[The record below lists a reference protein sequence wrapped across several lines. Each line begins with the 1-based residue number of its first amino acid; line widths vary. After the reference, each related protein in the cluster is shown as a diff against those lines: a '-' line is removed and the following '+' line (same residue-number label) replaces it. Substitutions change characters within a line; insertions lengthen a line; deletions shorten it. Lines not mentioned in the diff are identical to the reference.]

1 MKALALF
8 CVLALA
14 KIVALAG
21 YTIPLSVWTP
31 FAYLWQDAAVAL
43 AFAAIDAAFAEFSKK
58 TGFNASRISWALY
71 TVIVFYAAIN
81 VAVVRVLATPITWP
95 MMRAARG
102 ALSDSILHHATAGN
116 LLAVAMIAAAGV
128 VLPRLCFRV
137 KPQDGLFAGRI
148 SASLVCIG
156 FLLILIGPAAS
167 LRVDTAGLDRN
178 AVFTLAAG
186 ARGRAFDPYTGFAED
201 WRASAFDHHTAQTR
215 ETDIS
220 RLRGAAAGRNVV
232 VVVLE
237 SAGARYL
244 KPYGADRDPMPNLTR
259 MAQSGVLFESAYT
272 VFPESIK
279 TLYSILCAR
288 APALDTPA
296 ERYAAVRGP
305 SLASE
310 LKAAGYRTG
319 LFHSGRFGY
328 LGMEEVVSSRGFDA
342 LEDAAAIGGERESS
356 FGVDEASTIDR
367 MLAWVDERKEKFL
380 ITYLPIAGHHPYD
393 TPEQGPFPDDEDA
406 DRYLNALDYADRMLG
421 RLIDGLRARGLEN
434 ETLFVIFGDHG
445 EAFGQHEGNYGHSL
459 FLYEENVRVPYVIAA
474 PGLWARGLKVR
485 RAVSVV
491 DTTPTVLDLLGI
503 DIPEAF
509 EGESMLDAGNRMAL
523 FATDY
528 SLALLGLRDGCFK
541 FIYEVEARRGK
552 LFDLCSDE
560 EERRDLSAVE
570 RTRAAAYA
578 ERLMRWNAAMQER

>member
-31 FAYLWQDAAVAL
+31 LAYLWQDAAVAL
-43 AFAAIDAAFAEFSKK
+43 AFAAIDAAFASLSKK

-71 TVIVFYAAIN
+71 SVIVFYAAIN

-116 LLAVAMIAAAGV
+116 LLAVAMVAAAGIA
-128 VLPRLCFRV
+128 LPRAFLSI
-137 KPQDGLFAGRI
+137 KPRTGLFARRI
-148 SASLVCIG
+148 SASLVCIAV
-156 FLLILIGPAAS
+156 LLMLIGPAAS
-167 LRVDTAGLDRN
+167 LRIDTAGLDRN

-186 ARGRAFDPYTGFAED
+186 ARRRAFDRYTGSSEN
-201 WRASAFDHHTAQTR
+201 WRASAFDHHTAQAP
-215 ETDIS
+215 EEDIS
-220 RLRGAAAGRNVV
+220 RLHGAAADRNVV
-232 VVVLE
+232 MVVLE

-244 KPYGADRDPMPNLTR
+244 KPYGADRDPMPNLTL
-259 MAQSGVLFESAYT
+259 MAQRGVLFENAYT

-328 LGMEEVVSSRGFDA
+328 LGMEEVISGRGFDA
-342 LEDAAAIGGERESS
+342 LEDAGVIGGERESS

-367 MLAWVDERKEKFL
+367 MLAWVDEKEGKFL
-380 ITYLPIAGHHPYD
+380 IAYLPIAGHHPYD
-393 TPEQGPFPDDEDA
+393 TPERGPFPEVEDA

-421 RLIDGLRARGLEN
+421 RLIDGLRARGLEH

-474 PGLWARGLKVR
+474 PGLWSGGVRVR

-491 DTTPTVLDLLGI
+491 DTAPTILDLLGI
-503 DIPEAF
+503 DLPEAF
-509 EGESMLDAGNRMAL
+509 EGESMLDAAHRMAL

-528 SLALLGLRDGCFK
+528 SLPLLGLRDGCFK
-541 FIYEVEARRGK
+541 FIYEVDARRGK
-552 LFDLCSDE
+552 LFDLCSDK

-570 RTRAAAYA
+570 RARAAAYA
-578 ERLMRWNAAMQER
+578 GKLMRWNAAMQER